1 MVSYNLSTRKVDH
14 NSALITAIHTLT
26 SYSYFIPPVVLSTF
40 CHLSSYQLFTQF
52 CKTSH
57 LCCPH
62 CLINCLVQAH
72 TYSHLLTPCLSK
84 ILRFLWR
91 DSKYSVSLLIT
102 IILSFYLNQHSF
114 HNITLLLTFLKGGH
128 IFFYLTCIH
137 ERSPYSGSSLRNHS
151 STIPL
156 NNLSTSGIPSMPKY
170 HSHHS
175 YLPRQ
180 IILFTTV
187 LLIISVIPKWPWS
200 QCHPI
205 AFFIPY
211 IL

>member
-14 NSALITAIHTLT
+14 NSALITAIHTLQL
-26 SYSYFIPPVVLSTF
+26 YSQPFVTF
-40 CHLSSYQLFTQF
+40 LPTNYSLSSAKLAN
-52 CKTSH
+52 